1 MNKMPEED
9 ADTKHQRKLSE
20 VQNKINNLA
29 QEFKNKMNEAL
40 NTYSLQN
47 QDRHKISR
55 HINEIDSLQNKLENL
70 EIQRIK
76 WVKKNRRLRR
86 ANK

>member
-1 MNKMPEED
+1 MPEED

>member
-1 MNKMPEED
+1 
-9 ADTKHQRKLSE
+9 
-20 VQNKINNLA
+20 
-29 QEFKNKMNEAL
+29 MNEAL

-55 HINEIDSLQNKLENL
+55 HIDEIDSLQNKLENL

-76 WVKKNRRLRR
+76 WVKKDRRLRH
-86 ANK
+86 

>member
-1 MNKMPEED
+1 MPEED

-47 QDRHKISR
+47 HDRHKISR